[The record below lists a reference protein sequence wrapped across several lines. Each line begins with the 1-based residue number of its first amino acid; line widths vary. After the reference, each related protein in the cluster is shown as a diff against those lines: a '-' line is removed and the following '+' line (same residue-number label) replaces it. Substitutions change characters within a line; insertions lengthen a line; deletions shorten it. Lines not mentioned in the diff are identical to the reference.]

1 MTDSGNQGIERSPRR
16 LLVTGGAGF
25 IGSNFV
31 HHWCSSY
38 PGDQV
43 VVLDALTYAGNRQTL
58 ATWEGGENF
67 RFVQGDICDR
77 TLVDKLLKEEN
88 INTVAHFAAE
98 SHVDRSIIGPA
109 AFVQTNVVGT
119 FTLLEA
125 FRKHLEAI
133 DELSL
138 KAQMRFLHV

>member
-38 PGDQV
+38 PGDL

-58 ATWEGGENF
+58 ATLEGGENF
-67 RFVQGDICDR
+67 RFVQGDIRDYLMIPC
-77 TLVDKLLKEEN
+77 
-88 INTVAHFAAE
+88 
-98 SHVDRSIIGPA
+98 
-109 AFVQTNVVGT
+109 
-119 FTLLEA
+119 
-125 FRKHLEAI
+125 
-133 DELSL
+133 
-138 KAQMRFLHV
+138 